1 MQMKKLRKHHVS
13 RKDYIW
19 NLSAYTSENIKYLE
33 SIIDDAVV
41 TCDEI
46 IEVTKSIPTNLKEKM
61 VTREI
66 ENF

>member
-1 MQMKKLRKHHVS
+1 MS

-19 NLSAYTSENIKYLE
+19 NPSAYTSENIKYIG

-41 TCDEI
+41 TSDEI
-46 IEVTKSIPTNLKEKM
+46 IEVTKSIPTNLKEKK